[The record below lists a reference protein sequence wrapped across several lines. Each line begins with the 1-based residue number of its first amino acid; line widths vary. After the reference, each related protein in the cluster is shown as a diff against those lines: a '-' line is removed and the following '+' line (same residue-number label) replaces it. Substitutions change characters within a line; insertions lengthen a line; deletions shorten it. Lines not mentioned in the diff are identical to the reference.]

1 MGFRVTKI
9 AILGAGGVLFPLR
22 FIGDLLCFPDLREST
37 IALMDIDPA
46 RLEHTAGA
54 ARELIAHHRLP
65 TRIEA
70 TTDRRL
76 ALDGARYVVVTFQI
90 GGLNAYRLDVEIPRR
105 YGVDQTVGDT
115 LGPGGV
121 FRFLR
126 SAPV

>member
-1 MGFRVTKI
+1 MTKI